1 MNFEDILGWIGMLL
15 VLCAYSL
22 ISLGV
27 FIAQSFEYILM
38 NAVGSL
44 FLLYLALKK
53 KALPLVFLNGVWIL
67 ISLISLIRMI

>member
-1 MNFEDILGWIGMLL
+1 
-15 VLCAYSL
+15 
-22 ISLGV
+22 
-27 FIAQSFEYILM
+27 M

-53 KALPLVFLNGVWIL
+53 KAFPLVFLNGVWIL

>member
-1 MNFEDILGWIGMLL
+1 MNFEDFFGWIGMLL
-15 VLCAYSL
+15 VLGAYSL

-27 FIAQSFEYILM
+27 FVAQSLGYVLM

-53 KALPLVFLNGVWIL
+53 KAFPLVFLNGVWIL

>member
-1 MNFEDILGWIGMLL
+1 MNFEDIFGWIGMLL
-15 VLCAYSL
+15 VLGAYSL

-27 FIAQSFEYILM
+27 FVAQSLGYVLM
-38 NAVGSL
+38 NAFGSL

-53 KALPLVFLNGVWIL
+53 NAFPLVFLNGVWIL